1 MFFLVMD
8 NVTEIHFSK
17 CKCPGGYDGDP
28 YGFSQ
33 EHKMSWEFPGENFHF
48 F

>member
-1 MFFLVMD
+1 MD